1 MKKRVTVSSQTR
13 INWLLD
19 FTVFLGGF
27 LAGLSG
33 IYFLYATSGGY
44 RGGRNVLNDLTIIF
58 DRASWGT
65 LHTWAG
71 VFMIIAAVLHFAF
84 HWQWVLMMIKRIIK
98 SLWTKSSNMSSGARF
113 NLVIFL
119 LVALSFTLT
128 AISGIYFLFAPEGG
142 YQGGRNLS
150 WDPGF
155 IFNRTTWD
163 LIHTWSGV
171 ILVLA
176 VVVHLAIHWRWV
188 VNVTRRVLRS
198 SSLRFRP
205 QQEQEKVLM

>member
-1 MKKRVTVSSQTR
+1 M
-13 INWLLD
+13 NWLLD
-19 FTVFLGGF
+19 LTVFLGGS

-33 IYFLYATSGGY
+33 IYFLYAPSGGY
-44 RGGRNVLNDLTIIF
+44 RGGRNVLNDLTISF
-58 DRASWGT
+58 DRASWDI

-71 VFMIIAAVLHFAF
+71 VFMIIAAVLHFVF
-84 HWQWVLMMIKRIIK
+84 HWQWVLMMSKRVIK
-98 SLWTKSSNMSSGARF
+98 SLWTKGSNMSSGARF

-128 AISGIYFLFAPEGG
+128 AVSGIYFLFAPGGG

-176 VVVHLAIHWRWV
+176 VFVHLVIHWRWV

-198 SSLRFRP
+198 TSLRIKP
-205 QQEQEKVLM
+205 QQVQEKVLM